1 MSALAIPTPVHPAPA
16 RDGGA
21 PARRGH
27 LQLVGPDFVPASP
40 RRSETRVAPRRGRR
54 PAVRLTARGRLV
66 RSVLAL
72 TAGVGV
78 AVAGGAWLGGVTAD
92 AQSYSGPTER
102 VSVGAGETVWA
113 IAAATAGDGQ
123 DVRDVVEDILRING
137 LASGEVSVGQQLLV
151 PAG

>member
-1 MSALAIPTPVHPAPA
+1 MSALAIPTPVRPAPA
-16 RDGGA
+16 GGR

-27 LQLVGPDFVPASP
+27 LQLVGPDFVPTSP
-40 RRSETRVAPRRGRR
+40 RQTDVASRPAAR

-66 RSVLAL
+66 RSLLAL

-78 AVAGGAWLGGVTAD
+78 AVAGGTWLGGVAAD

-102 VSVGAGETVWA
+102 VSVGAGDTVWA
-113 IAAATAGDGQ
+113 IAAATAGEGQ
-123 DVRDVVEDILRING
+123 DVRDVVDDILRING
-137 LASGEVSVGQQLLV
+137 LASGDVSVGQQLLV